1 MPRPRLNG
9 IMTVEL
15 ASIRTGVSASM
26 AEILKERREAIDSM
40 SQEAEHNLW
49 AIAENKPIQLSMP
62 QCLRLRMATQRGA
75 FDVCMFS
82 HDISEYTTMS
92 TSRDGDRPNGVRS
105 SAHVH

>member
-1 MPRPRLNG
+1 
-9 IMTVEL
+9 
-15 ASIRTGVSASM
+15 M

-40 SQEAEHNLW
+40 SQEAEHNLL